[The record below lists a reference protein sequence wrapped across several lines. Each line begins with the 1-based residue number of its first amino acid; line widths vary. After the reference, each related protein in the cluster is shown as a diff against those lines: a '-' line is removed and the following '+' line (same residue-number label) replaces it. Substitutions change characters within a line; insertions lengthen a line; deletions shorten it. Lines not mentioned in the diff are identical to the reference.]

1 MGKFR
6 VLAAAAVLLGATP
19 VAGAAEEGLGGC
31 GTRDPGADRQAIR
44 RLEGE
49 WLARAS
55 DPATVERILADDF
68 IHPVSAGVFLTKREH
83 VGWALAHPRPASRKV
98 AFETLQVRPFGCA
111 AIATGIVDD
120 TDLAGGS
127 DRRTIFTD
135 VFAYR
140 AGEWRAVSAQETA
153 IAPIRPSRQAGDRP

>member
-6 VLAAAAVLLGATP
+6 VMTAIAVLLGAAP
-19 VAGAAEEGLGGC
+19 VAGAAEEDSGGC
-31 GTRDPGADRQAIR
+31 GARDPGADRQVIR

-49 WLARAS
+49 WLAHES
-55 DPATVERILADDF
+55 DPVILARILADDF
-68 IHPVSAGVFLTKREH
+68 VHPISAGVFLTKREH
-83 VGWALAHPRPASRKV
+83 VAWAMAHPRPAGRKV
-98 AFETLQVRPFGCA
+98 AFETLEVRPFACA

-135 VFAYR
+135 VFAFR

-153 IAPIRPSRQAGDRP
+153 IAPAHPSQQPGDNP